1 MNFGGKI
8 LKLAIFRYCTLYK
21 YIPIPFLLVIY
32 IRKNNSP
39 ISLFICQ
46 FYRKGDLEFPNG
58 KSFRNSRSIGRF
70 YKNTRF
76 SKGNFIPNLLNIG
89 LLSMILTFVF
99 CFHLE
104 KTPQNTAFHT
114 TLLVKDKNP
123 DNTDLDVIGIL
134 LPHDGPNDNGWSPSK
149 K

>member
-39 ISLFICQ
+39 ISLFMCQ

-58 KSFRNSRSIGRF
+58 KSFEYSRPIGRF
-70 YKNTRF
+70 YGNTQF
-76 SKGNFIPNLLNIG
+76 STGDFKANILNIG
-89 LLSMILTFVF
+89 LLDLIFTFVF
-99 CFHLE
+99 CFHLKKNAPKYSISSPKRE
-104 KTPQNTAFHT
+104 KSTYQSPIA
-114 TLLVKDKNP
+114 TLY
-123 DNTDLDVIGIL
+123 
-134 LPHDGPNDNGWSPSK
+134 K
-149 K
+149 KEESR